1 MSCSLSI
8 NEWWFQQDQKFSQDG
23 KKSQTLEADLAN
35 LFQQFLHSISLC
47 CLYLAIFLVFLKC
60 TLFQTSG
67 EEEVLEEDE
76 EIEEDRKEEREMQKS
91 PDPPAIPLVGPI
103 DLPALQSLSL
113 SSSSFICEMPNCG
126 AVRAFHIF
134 K

>member
-1 MSCSLSI
+1 M
-8 NEWWFQQDQKFSQDG
+8 
-23 KKSQTLEADLAN
+23 
-35 LFQQFLHSISLC
+35 
-47 CLYLAIFLVFLKC
+47 V
-60 TLFQTSG
+60 
-67 EEEVLEEDE
+67 EEDE

-126 AVRAFHIF
+126 AVRVCLVSLIAAGGGDVCMLVNRDFGSQGFRLFLASGIS
-134 K
+134 

>member
-1 MSCSLSI
+1 MHC
-8 NEWWFQQDQKFSQDG
+8 
-23 KKSQTLEADLAN
+23 
-35 LFQQFLHSISLC
+35 
-47 CLYLAIFLVFLKC
+47 
-60 TLFQTSG
+60 LFQTSG

-126 AVRAFHIF
+126 AVRVFGIF
-134 K
+134 NIGKVGRGGGGVYTSGL